1 MARINFKE
9 PARGPNDCPLQH
21 TYNDRLGTNIHKED
35 GHLFAAVCFCPA
47 SRPQS
52 IELSNEENYLKR
64 WIIVIIG
71 RKIRETCRKLIKDG
85 HRLEIQTAA
94 RVTGGKEDQWKKQ
107 EVASK
112 GDGQMH

>member
-1 MARINFKE
+1 MIARWTFPSEKRGDGETMARINFKE

-64 WIIVIIG
+64 
-71 RKIRETCRKLIKDG
+71 
-85 HRLEIQTAA
+85 
-94 RVTGGKEDQWKKQ
+94 
-107 EVASK
+107 
-112 GDGQMH
+112 